1 MRTLAIM
8 ASIIVGFGLGLFGGV
23 LVEMAAGRQDLSG
36 KAAIFGAVA
45 LPILVDRLI
54 PRPRPPIDPVR

>member
-1 MRTLAIM
+1 MRTLAIL
-8 ASIIVGFGLGLFGGV
+8 ASVIVGFGLGLLGGV
-23 LVEMAAGRQDLSG
+23 LIEVATDSQDLGG